1 MTFCAER
8 LIRKLDTLPEEKIY
22 QILDYIDFLES
33 KYAPKLS
40 TAPNPLKR
48 FAEGVE
54 DTLRA
59 GRMSAGVI
67 GGTMSVMNKAVGVVT
82 DVANAGKSVA
92 TEIAG
97 VVSSVTSPKPAR
109 SALHPSPAAQ
119 PATQPPGD
127 QRKWRAQSSR
137 ASAAASSG
145 SDANARVWHCRR
157 AGATR
162 AGGGRRRTHQDRGE
176 TNGDVDHEG
185 AAQFPAAAGGLLA
198 DMRVSTTDKLGGGP
212 SPPYS
217 SPPFFLS
224 PPPLITLPWGWP

>member
-1 MTFCAER
+1 MNDILRER

-59 GRMSAGVI
+59 GKMSANMI
-67 GGTMSVMNKAVGVVT
+67 GGTMNVMNKAVGVLT

-97 VVSSVTSPKPAR
+97 VASSVTSPKQPPQAGSAAPVAPPA
-109 SALHPSPAAQ
+109 SPSTQTP
-119 PATQPPGD
+119 PTQPPGD
-127 QRKWRAQSSR
+127 QRK
-137 ASAAASSG
+137 
-145 SDANARVWHCRR
+145 
-157 AGATR
+157 
-162 AGGGRRRTHQDRGE
+162 
-176 TNGDVDHEG
+176 
-185 AAQFPAAAGGLLA
+185 
-198 DMRVSTTDKLGGGP
+198 
-212 SPPYS
+212 
-217 SPPFFLS
+217 
-224 PPPLITLPWGWP
+224 

>member
-1 MTFCAER
+1 MNDILRER

-97 VVSSVTSPKPAR
+97 VVSSVTSSKPSQPPQAGP
-109 SALHPSPAAQ
+109 AGPAATTNTPPASPAAQ
-119 PATQPPGD
+119 TPPPPPPGD
-127 QRKWRAQSSR
+127 QRK
-137 ASAAASSG
+137 
-145 SDANARVWHCRR
+145 
-157 AGATR
+157 
-162 AGGGRRRTHQDRGE
+162 
-176 TNGDVDHEG
+176 
-185 AAQFPAAAGGLLA
+185 
-198 DMRVSTTDKLGGGP
+198 
-212 SPPYS
+212 
-217 SPPFFLS
+217 
-224 PPPLITLPWGWP
+224 

>member
-1 MTFCAER
+1 MNDILRER

-33 KYAPKLS
+33 KYAPKVS

-59 GRMSAGVI
+59 GKMSAGVI

-97 VVSSVTSPKPAR
+97 VVSSVTSSKPSSGQAGPPGSTAPTTTTPVP
-109 SALHPSPAAQ
+109 SAQTPPPA
-119 PATQPPGD
+119 PPGD
-127 QRKWRAQSSR
+127 QRR
-137 ASAAASSG
+137 
-145 SDANARVWHCRR
+145 
-157 AGATR
+157 
-162 AGGGRRRTHQDRGE
+162 
-176 TNGDVDHEG
+176 
-185 AAQFPAAAGGLLA
+185 
-198 DMRVSTTDKLGGGP
+198 
-212 SPPYS
+212 
-217 SPPFFLS
+217 
-224 PPPLITLPWGWP
+224 

>member
-1 MTFCAER
+1 MNDILRER

-33 KYAPKLS
+33 KYAPKVS
-40 TAPNPLKR
+40 AAPNPLKR

-97 VVSSVTSPKPAR
+97 VVSSVTTKSPTSGGATGPASNAG
-109 SALHPSPAAQ
+109 SAPSAGEAPPSP
-119 PATQPPGD
+119 PPGD
-127 QRKWRAQSSR
+127 QRK
-137 ASAAASSG
+137 
-145 SDANARVWHCRR
+145 
-157 AGATR
+157 
-162 AGGGRRRTHQDRGE
+162 
-176 TNGDVDHEG
+176 
-185 AAQFPAAAGGLLA
+185 
-198 DMRVSTTDKLGGGP
+198 
-212 SPPYS
+212 
-217 SPPFFLS
+217 
-224 PPPLITLPWGWP
+224 

>member
-1 MTFCAER
+1 MNDILRER

-59 GRMSAGVI
+59 GKMSANVI
-67 GGTMSVMNKAVGVVT
+67 GGTMSVMNKAVGVLT

-97 VVSSVTSPKPAR
+97 VASSVTSSKPQAPQG
-109 SALHPSPAAQ
+109 SSNAPAA
-119 PATQPPGD
+119 PASPGTQTPPTQPPGD
-127 QRKWRAQSSR
+127 QRK
-137 ASAAASSG
+137 
-145 SDANARVWHCRR
+145 
-157 AGATR
+157 
-162 AGGGRRRTHQDRGE
+162 
-176 TNGDVDHEG
+176 
-185 AAQFPAAAGGLLA
+185 
-198 DMRVSTTDKLGGGP
+198 
-212 SPPYS
+212 
-217 SPPFFLS
+217 
-224 PPPLITLPWGWP
+224 

>member
-1 MTFCAER
+1 MNDILRER

-59 GRMSAGVI
+59 GKMSAGVI

-97 VVSSVTSPKPAR
+97 VVSSVTSSKP
-109 SALHPSPAAQ
+109 PAAQ
-119 PATQPPGD
+119 AGPPGSSTPTTTTPVPSAQTPPPAPPGD
-127 QRKWRAQSSR
+127 QRK
-137 ASAAASSG
+137 
-145 SDANARVWHCRR
+145 
-157 AGATR
+157 
-162 AGGGRRRTHQDRGE
+162 
-176 TNGDVDHEG
+176 
-185 AAQFPAAAGGLLA
+185 
-198 DMRVSTTDKLGGGP
+198 
-212 SPPYS
+212 
-217 SPPFFLS
+217 
-224 PPPLITLPWGWP
+224 

>member
-1 MTFCAER
+1 MNDILRER

-59 GRMSAGVI
+59 GKMSAGVI

-97 VVSSVTSPKPAR
+97 VVSSVTSSKP
-109 SALHPSPAAQ
+109 PAAQ
-119 PATQPPGD
+119 AGPPGSSTPTTTPVPPSAQTPPPAPPGD
-127 QRKWRAQSSR
+127 QRK
-137 ASAAASSG
+137 
-145 SDANARVWHCRR
+145 
-157 AGATR
+157 
-162 AGGGRRRTHQDRGE
+162 
-176 TNGDVDHEG
+176 
-185 AAQFPAAAGGLLA
+185 
-198 DMRVSTTDKLGGGP
+198 
-212 SPPYS
+212 
-217 SPPFFLS
+217 
-224 PPPLITLPWGWP
+224 

>member
-1 MTFCAER
+1 MYAAEGLGGGEVGEMNDILRER

-59 GRMSAGVI
+59 GRVSAGMI
-67 GGTMSVMNKAVGVVT
+67 GGTMNVMHKAVGVVT

-97 VVSSVTSPKPAR
+97 VVSSVTSSKPTMPPQAGPGAGVTPPV
-109 SALHPSPAAQ
+109 S
-119 PATQPPGD
+119 PATQTPPPPPPGD
-127 QRKWRAQSSR
+127 QRK
-137 ASAAASSG
+137 
-145 SDANARVWHCRR
+145 
-157 AGATR
+157 
-162 AGGGRRRTHQDRGE
+162 
-176 TNGDVDHEG
+176 
-185 AAQFPAAAGGLLA
+185 
-198 DMRVSTTDKLGGGP
+198 
-212 SPPYS
+212 
-217 SPPFFLS
+217 
-224 PPPLITLPWGWP
+224 